1 MYTMNVIPHPAATG
15 GAEAPR
21 LLEKMRRAIRVRH
34 YSIRTE
40 EAYLGWVRRFFA
52 FTRRHPKELSSDDIN
67 RFLTDLAVR
76 GKVAASTQRQALSA
90 ILFLYR
96 EVLKIDPPW
105 IDDIVRARQPKR
117 LPTVLSREEV
127 AALLACLE
135 GTVQLVVMLLYGT
148 GMRILECLRLRIQDV
163 DFHLGTI
170 TIRDGKGRKD
180 RTTLLPT
187 ACRQRLR
194 DHLVQV
200 KTTHDQ
206 DLADGFG
213 RVHLPTAL
221 SRKYPHA
228 AADWRWQYVFPAGR
242 RGTDP
247 RTGKT
252 RRHHLHNTV
261 IHRAIKQS
269 VRDARVDK
277 RVSCHT
283 FRHSFATHLLMA
295 GYDIRTIQ
303 ELLGHK
309 DVKTTMIYTHVL
321 NLSGGR
327 GIVSPVDSLGNHIQ
341 GKDAYP
347 IDHPSC
353 DIAYQAIEHPET
365 ETVQSSE
372 EATDKSRRGSSMTS
386 NELNKKRN
394 VGSQNRGQS
403 T

>member
-52 FTRRHPKELSSDDIN
+52 FTRRHPKELSSDEIN
-67 RFLTDLAVR
+67 RFLTHLAVR

-117 LPTVLSREEV
+117 LPTVLSKDEV
-127 AALLACLE
+127 ATLLARLD
-135 GTVQLVVMLLYGT
+135 GTVQLIVLLLYGT

-163 DFHLGTI
+163 DFHLGHI

-180 RTTLLPT
+180 RTTLLPSS
-187 ACRQRLR
+187 CRNRLT
-194 DHLVQV
+194 DHLELV
-200 KTTHDQ
+200 KQLHDQ
-206 DLADGFG
+206 DIADDYG
-213 RVHLPTAL
+213 RVHLPEAL
-221 SRKYPHA
+221 ARKYPSA

-247 RTGKT
+247 RTNET
-252 RRHHLHNTV
+252 RRHHLHESV
-261 IHRAIKQS
+261 VRKAIYAA
-269 VRDARVDK
+269 VRSTGISK
-277 RVSCHT
+277 RVGCHT

-321 NLSGGR
+321 NMSGGR
-327 GIVSPVDSLGNHIQ
+327 GIISPADTLHRPGRPEVPDS
-341 GKDAYP
+341 
-347 IDHPSC
+347 
-353 DIAYQAIEHPET
+353 
-365 ETVQSSE
+365 QSE
-372 EATDKSRRGSSMTS
+372 
-386 NELNKKRN
+386 
-394 VGSQNRGQS
+394 NRP
-403 T
+403 

>member
-1 MYTMNVIPHPAATG
+1 MAIIPHPAATG
-15 GAEAPR
+15 GAKAPKLIER
-21 LLEKMRRAIRVRH
+21 MRRAIRVRH

-52 FTRRHPKELSSDDIN
+52 FTRRHPQELSSDEIN
-67 RFLTDLAVR
+67 RFLTHLAVNDH
-76 GKVAASTQRQALSA
+76 VAASTQRQALSA

-96 EVLKIDPPW
+96 NVLKVDPPW
-105 IDDIVRARQPKR
+105 IEDIVRARQPKK
-117 LPTVLSREEV
+117 LPTVLSREEI
-127 AALLACLE
+127 AALLARLE

-148 GMRILECLRLRIQDV
+148 GMRILECLRLRIQSV
-163 DFHLGTI
+163 DFDLGVI

-180 RTTLLPT
+180 RTTLLPSS
-187 ACRQRLR
+187 CRDRLR
-194 DHLVQV
+194 RHLARV
-200 KTTHDQ
+200 KELHEQ
-206 DLADGFG
+206 DLEDGFG
-213 RVHLPTAL
+213 RVHLPNAL
-221 SRKYPHA
+221 SRKFPTA
-228 AADWRWQYVFPAGR
+228 AGDWPWQYVFPAGR

-247 RTGKT
+247 RTGET
-252 RRHHLHNTV
+252 RRHHLHHTV
-261 IHRAIKQS
+261 IHRAIKQA

-283 FRHSFATHLLMA
+283 FRHSFATHLLVA

-321 NLSGGR
+321 NMSGGK
-327 GIVSPVDSLGNHIQ
+327 GVVSPVDTIGTTTQAEKANAIE
-341 GKDAYP
+341 
-347 IDHPSC
+347 HPSC

-365 ETVQSSE
+365 EAVQSSE
-372 EATDKSRRGSSMTS
+372 EATVQSRRGSSMTS

-394 VGSQNRGQS
+394 VGPHNCGQS

>member
-1 MYTMNVIPHPAATG
+1 MTVVAHPAAVRR
-15 GAEAPR
+15 AEAPR
-21 LLEKMRRAIRVRH
+21 LLEQTRQAIRVRH

-40 EAYLGWVRRFFA
+40 EAYLAWIRRFFA
-52 FTRRHPKELSSDDIN
+52 FTRRHPRELSADEIN

-76 GKVAASTQRQALSA
+76 GRVAASTQRQALSA

-96 EVLKIDPPW
+96 EVLKLDPPW
-105 IDDIVRARQPKR
+105 TEDIVRARQPKR
-117 LPTVLSREEV
+117 LPTVLSKEEV
-127 AALLACLE
+127 AALLARLE
-135 GTVQLVVMLLYGT
+135 GTVQLVVLLLYGT
-148 GMRILECLRLRIQDV
+148 GMRILECLRLRVQSV
-163 DFHLGTI
+163 DFDLGTI

-180 RTTLLPT
+180 RTTLLPD

-194 DHLVQV
+194 DHLTRA
-200 KTTHDQ
+200 KALHEQ

-213 RVHLPTAL
+213 RVHLPHAL
-221 SRKYPHA
+221 DRKYPGA

-247 RTGKT
+247 RTGET
-252 RRHHLHNTV
+252 RRHHLHHTV
-261 IHRAIKQS
+261 VHRAIKQA
-269 VRDARVDK
+269 VRHARVDK

-321 NLSGGR
+321 NMSGGK
-327 GIVSPVDSLGNHIQ
+327 GVISPADALGTKAWERDS
-341 GKDAYP
+341 YP
-347 IDHPSC
+347 IEHPSC
-353 DIAYQAIEHPET
+353 DIANQAIEHPET
-365 ETVQSSE
+365 TGVQSGDE
-372 EATDKSRRGSSMTS
+372 VIVQRRRRSSMAS
-386 NELNKKRN
+386 KERSEDRN
-394 VGSQNRGQS
+394 VQSPNRGQS